1 MCNNNNLLFTY
12 IVFLYL
18 GNPQDDCIRCGNVFV
33 TTDTKLKQRK
43 ICKKCLDPSDSTD
56 DGEKFGFQSERSSST
71 EEEEEDE
78 YESSNG
84 ATEYSDK

>member
-1 MCNNNNLLFTY
+1 MCNKNSNDYLHTKYFLL
-12 IVFLYL
+12 L
-18 GNPQDDCIRCGNVFV
+18 GNLQDDCIRCGNLFV

-56 DGEKFGFQSERSSST
+56 DGDKSGFQSERSSST
-71 EEEEEDE
+71 EEEEEE